1 MGRTLAIVCGFS
13 LLLTACPG
21 DDGAGTGETGSDL
34 TDGMTST
41 GSESGSGSMSTSSMS
56 MTSTPGTEESSGGPM
71 CDSTDQATI
80 DMCIAGA
87 MMEADYCPEVGDC
100 NCMSC
105 ACELGACEADAG
117 CTAIRECAQMT
128 GCLGLECLEPE
139 NCMMVIE
146 DAGGVAGT
154 SGMIALALSGCV
166 EGAGCMTQCPG
177 TTDTDGSSSGSGEGS
192 GSGTMGG

>member
-1 MGRTLAIVCGFS
+1 MGRSLTIVCGFS

-21 DDGAGTGETGSDL
+21 DDAGGTGETGSDL

-41 GSESGSGSMSTSSMS
+41 GSESGSGSGSMSSSMT
-56 MTSTPGTEESSGGPM
+56 MTSTPGTEESSGGPA

-87 MMEADYCPEVGDC
+87 MEEDDYCVEVGDC

-105 ACELGACEADAG
+105 ACELGACSADAG
-117 CTAIRECAQMT
+117 CSAIRECAQMT
-128 GCLGLECLEPE
+128 GCLGLDCLEPE

-146 DAGGVAGT
+146 DAGGVAGP

-166 EGAGCMTQCPG
+166 EGAGCATQCPG
-177 TTDTDGSSSGSGEGS
+177 ESTGSSGGEGS
-192 GSGTMGG
+192 SSGTMGG